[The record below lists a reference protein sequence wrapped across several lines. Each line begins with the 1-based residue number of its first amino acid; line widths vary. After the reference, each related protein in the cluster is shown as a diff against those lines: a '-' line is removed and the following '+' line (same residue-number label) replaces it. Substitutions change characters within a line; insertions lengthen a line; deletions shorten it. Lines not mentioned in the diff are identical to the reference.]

1 MMKNVNP
8 SQMAQLNQQMARMMD
23 PRVLQQMG
31 QLIQLVIYLSVWNS
45 TCLLGGMNGLQ
56 SMMRQLQQGAAGGL
70 GNLMGG
76 LGGGGPE
83 GGPGGAGGGGGG
95 GGKRKKWFC

>member
-31 QLIQLVIYLSVWNS
+31 KALFFVISLCKILIGFPLS
-45 TCLLGGMNGLQ
+45 LGGMNGLQ

-76 LGGGGPE
+76 LGGGS
-83 GGPGGAGGGGGG
+83 GGGGGG
-95 GGKRKKWFC
+95 GGKHKK